1 MKKSFSNKID
11 DNKIFSNHLQAN
23 YMTNQKE
30 RIEGNEEDIINN
42 HHFRYINKK
51 SATLGSSSLKRNTL
65 EMRIFNY
72 QNEQKENNF
81 LLKTKFSKSVL
92 NYIDI
97 DLFLQYIA
105 LGKSFFENEED
116 NINLLEGFCLQYQTF
131 IFPEFLINKVISCF
145 NYFYSRYINKET
157 EILEEKIE
165 NESEDDDV
173 DLEFKKIDE
182 KANNNIIDKKNDFK
196 ITNNNDITYK
206 IIPFRIIDFLH
217 IFIKIHN
224 TYYHNVLSND
234 ILAKIREFLKSLL
247 EINEIKNKYEQK
259 IIQSQIGIKEY
270 ESYIKKFYQF
280 NHMNSFDEDIEEKEK
295 EQSSSDDSSSDE
307 EVKDKN
313 ILKKSGTNKLAP
325 VKDIININISNPNN
339 NKSKI
344 KSVKT
349 LNQKQPIN
357 LNLDNYNNNAKYL
370 STEDNV
376 SKENKKKDKKK
387 KNSKKLGDKDKPFEF
402 NILKYLTTDIASELT
417 RVSYSLYSKIKIK
430 EFLKG
435 AFNGQDKYKSSPHI
449 CQIINRF
456 NRLSSFVIEEILAY
470 DHAEKR
476 AEILIKFIRICVIL
490 KKIGNFDD
498 FLSIMTGLTNF
509 NINKLNKTWGHIPSS
524 DMTNFR
530 EMKTIMSFEDNWKNL
545 RNEIQ
550 KRIEKNLFYIPH
562 LGYYTKRLLFLEELG
577 PYIKKDTS
585 LINIEKILEV
595 YKVLKNF
602 YQIKNVKYT
611 YNNIDKNIKKELF
624 ILQCLE
630 PANEDSLVETSNSL
644 EPKFILSNK
653 KRNDKRRTRTD
664 INFLDNMNKFN
675 II

>member
-11 DNKIFSNHLQAN
+11 DNKIFSNHLQAS

-165 NESEDDDV
+165 NESEDDEV

-182 KANNNIIDKKNDFK
+182 KANNNIDKKNDFK

-307 EVKDKN
+307 EVKDEN

-370 STEDNV
+370 STEDNE

-476 AEILIKFIRICVIL
+476 AEILLKFIRICVIL

-498 FLSIMTGLTNF
+498 FLSIMTGLTNY

-611 YNNIDKNIKKELF
+611 YNDIDKNIKKELF

>member
-11 DNKIFSNHLQAN
+11 DNKIFSNHLQAS

-165 NESEDDDV
+165 NESEDDEV

-182 KANNNIIDKKNDFK
+182 KANNNIDKKNDFK

-307 EVKDKN
+307 EVKDEN

-476 AEILIKFIRICVIL
+476 AEILLKFIRICVIL

-611 YNNIDKNIKKELF
+611 YNDIDKNIKKELF

>member
-1 MKKSFSNKID
+1 
-11 DNKIFSNHLQAN
+11 
-23 YMTNQKE
+23 
-30 RIEGNEEDIINN
+30 
-42 HHFRYINKK
+42 
-51 SATLGSSSLKRNTL
+51 
-65 EMRIFNY
+65 MRIFNY

-165 NESEDDDV
+165 NESEDDEI

-182 KANNNIIDKKNDFK
+182 KANNNIDKKNDFK

-307 EVKDKN
+307 EVKDEN

-357 LNLDNYNNNAKYL
+357 LNLDNCNNNAKYL

-476 AEILIKFIRICVIL
+476 AEILLKFIRICVIL

-550 KRIEKNLFYIPH
+550 KRIEKNLFYIPY

-602 YQIKNVKYT
+602 YQIKNVKYI
-611 YNNIDKNIKKELF
+611 YNDIDKNIKKELF